1 MAPYTILSFNGG
13 GIRGLMSSQILMRL
27 IDAYSTTLLPNTSM
41 FAGTSA
47 GAAIAA
53 HLANGG
59 TIDPKEQ
66 DAQIAASAAMFS
78 LSRKDPDKPA
88 YFIDMYRDATR
99 AQYKTLDGG
108 DKKLGALKPVVM
120 TAFEVTP
127 GKDWKPVLFNNVL
140 PGAPDVPVY
149 DAVVGSGCM
158 PGMFGAYQSSTG
170 EVYVD
175 GGFYDH
181 DPSLAAISLAV
192 ASGVRLEDIALIDI
206 GTGLMPQSFAPAVEP
221 QTWGADQWQT
231 FTPQPE
237 TFPALLVNGSYAPV
251 LNLSLNGTFS
261 GITASLARHL
271 LGDRFVSINPKL
283 PGFIAENDV
292 EGLPALIKAGNEA
305 DLGPAEN
312 LIQQYWG
319 NAV

>member
-27 IDAYSTTLLPNTSM
+27 IDAHSTTLLPTTSM
-41 FAGTSA
+41 VAGTSA

-59 TIDPKEQ
+59 TIDQAEQ
-66 DAQIAASAAMFS
+66 DAQMAASAAMFS

-88 YFIDMYRDATR
+88 YFIDLYRDAMFATYR
-99 AQYKTLDGG
+99 AKTLRQ
-108 DKKLGALKPVVM
+108 LRPVVM

-127 GKDWKPVLFNNVL
+127 GKSWQPVLFNNVL
-140 PGAPDVPVY
+140 PDAPDALVY

-170 EVYVD
+170 ELYVD

-192 ASGVRLEDIALIDI
+192 ASGVRLEDI
-206 GTGLMPQSFAPAVEP
+206 
-221 QTWGADQWQT
+221 
-231 FTPQPE
+231 
-237 TFPALLVNGSYAPV
+237 
-251 LNLSLNGTFS
+251 
-261 GITASLARHL
+261 
-271 LGDRFVSINPKL
+271 
-283 PGFIAENDV
+283 
-292 EGLPALIKAGNEA
+292 
-305 DLGPAEN
+305 
-312 LIQQYWG
+312 
-319 NAV
+319 